1 MEKHVSCDCWQTL
14 QQSIDA
20 VSAAGGGKVVVECN
34 INNAHTIYL
43 KSNVELHIA
52 HNCTITGSAD
62 HHDYD
67 DFNPPELCN
76 IKPEKYNHTLIAAVN
91 ENNIAI
97 TGSGTLAIP
106 GVKFYDESTFKGRFF
121 AKPATPRPR
130 ILHLVDC
137 NDVFL
142 SDTLY
147 KDAPC
152 WTIWLSGCNHV
163 AIKAIRIE
171 GDQRMINND
180 GIDIDGC
187 RDVTLSDCRIK
198 TCDDCLV
205 LRVMPRDKEVVCENV
220 VLSNC
225 VLSSAC
231 QGIRIGCPSDDIIRN
246 CRFSN
251 MVLNCPGN
259 GINIDNPVRY
269 LKEGCT
275 GKLDLSNITIA
286 HMTINSGWLP
296 VRLGVDEG
304 VKLRSIRNIV
314 FDDIIMQSSYPCDF
328 HGSSETVPENIV
340 LRNVKY
346 IQTAPS
352 DRESNI
358 IVKKCRRFRLENF
371 EMDTV

>member
-1 MEKHVSCDCWQTL
+1 MEIKITQDSYQAL
-14 QQSIDA
+14 QQAINE
-20 VSAAGGGKVVVECN
+20 VSANGGGRVSVECC

-52 HNCTITGSAD
+52 HNAVITGSAD
-62 HHDYD
+62 HRDYD
-67 DFNPPELCN
+67 DFNPPELCG

-91 ENNIAI
+91 AGNIAI

-106 GVKFYDESTFKGRFF
+106 GVKFYDESTFNGRFF

-137 NDVFL
+137 SDVLL

-152 WTIWLSGCNHV
+152 WTIWLSGCNRV
-163 AIKAIRIE
+163 TLKGLRVE

-187 RDVTLSDCRIK
+187 RDVTVSDCRVK
-198 TCDDCLV
+198 TCDDCLI
-205 LRVMPRDKEVVCENV
+205 LRAMPRDKEVVCENV
-220 VLSNC
+220 VFTNC
-225 VLSSAC
+225 LLSSAC

-251 MVLNCPGN
+251 MVLDCPGN

-269 LKEGCT
+269 LKEGCN
-275 GKLDLSNITIA
+275 GKLDLSNITFA

-296 VRLGVDEG
+296 IRLGVDDG
-304 VKLRSIRNIV
+304 VKLRSIRNLV

-328 HGSSETVPENIV
+328 HGSAETTPENIT
-340 LRNVKY
+340 LRNIKY
-346 IQTAPS
+346 IQTAPNE
-352 DRESNI
+352 RESNF
-358 IVKKCRRFRLENF
+358 IVRKCRRCRMENV
-371 EMDTV
+371 ELDTM